1 MITETALD
9 WFDRCQRS
17 SKRKRRRRNG
27 STAGSSWHD
36 DETSE
41 TSGIHGAADPTTAA
55 WRLLRFGKSGIAPID
70 AAWKRSRDGRLE
82 PGRNQA
88 RPMFLPPVTVLEGPK
103 DVGKTWMLLTLAARF
118 VVATRASRFKNYW
131 HSDDGEERGT
141 NATNKRRKLYPNR
154 NSNKDETDEDGSSNG
169 RKEDQPKVLLLDS
182 TYDFSL
188 PQLTN
193 LVRLTLL
200 RERQKDRQH
209 IRGIQQ
215 RGRGCQPGGQRQSV
229 GNNEGSQRITGGF
242 REDKHNSCQQQQE
255 RSIED
260 ELESQEREKTSLEQ
274 DMEDCLSRIHII
286 QCDNG
291 PTGWVSILEA
301 LTYQLSEDRHLRNEC
316 NNDSNNIFS
325 RGIETSAA
333 GPPTLLLWDGFLSD
347 MSPSTNVMMA
357 QTTSVVL
364 GESIGNYSSS
374 QVLFDNPSTQ
384 ELLIQLSRLLQKEPD
399 ALWLVLTT
407 RTVSTPGSVT
417 TIDTV
422 SDSYAPAATEQSGI
436 GLRLTEWIRKDEE
449 RRLRDIESGFA
460 RSERQSLTRHHN
472 LKPKQPQR
480 ASYRIRLDRRHEC
493 LATGERSIPS
503 TTAAAAALF
512 AKIVGCAGAT
522 TGFVGHRNDG
532 NTGDGGGG
540 GEAGNRNAPVNDEKI
555 PYSISIGGI
564 LS

>member
-17 SKRKRRRRNG
+17 SKTKRRRRNG
-27 STAGSSWHD
+27 SAAGSSWHD
-36 DETSE
+36 DESSE
-41 TSGIHGAADPTTAA
+41 TSDVHGAADPTTAA
-55 WRLLRFGKSGIAPID
+55 WRFLRFGKSGIAPID
-70 AAWKRSRDGRLE
+70 AAWKSSRDGRLE
-82 PGRNQA
+82 SGRDQT
-88 RPMFLPPVTVLEGPK
+88 RSMFLPPVTVLEGPK

-118 VVATRASRFKNYW
+118 VVATRASRFKKYGE
-131 HSDDGEERGT
+131 SDDDEERET
-141 NATNKRRKLYPNR
+141 NSTNKRRRLDPNR
-154 NSNKDETDEDGSSNG
+154 NSNNDETDEDGSSNG
-169 RKEDQPKVLLLDS
+169 RKADQPKVLLLDS

-188 PQLTN
+188 AQLTN
-193 LVRLTLL
+193 VVRLTLL
-200 RERQKDRQH
+200 RERQRDRQR

-215 RGRGCQPGGQRQSV
+215 RGRGCQPTGQRQSV
-229 GNNEGSQRITGGF
+229 GNNEVSQHITGGLS
-242 REDKHNSCQQQQE
+242 EDKHNSCQQQPH
-255 RSIED
+255 RNIED

-301 LTYQLSEDRHLRNEC
+301 LTYQLSEDRHLRNGY
-316 NNDSNNIFS
+316 NNDSNS
-325 RGIETSAA
+325 VRCRGIETSAA

-347 MSPSTNVMMA
+347 MSNSTNAMMA

-374 QVLFDNPSTQ
+374 QVLFDSPSTQ

-407 RTVSTPGSVT
+407 RTVPVPGSVT
-417 TIDTV
+417 TSDTA
-422 SDSYAPAATEQSGI
+422 SDSYTSTATEQSGI

-449 RRLRDIESGFA
+449 RRRREIDSGFA
-460 RSERQSLTRHHN
+460 RRSEIQSLTRHHN

-480 ASYRIRLDRRHEC
+480 VSYRIRLDRRQEC
-493 LATGERSIPS
+493 RATGERSIPS

-512 AKIVGCAGAT
+512 AKIMGCTGAT
-522 TGFVGHRNDG
+522 AGFVGPRNDG

-540 GEAGNRNAPVNDEKI
+540 EGGNRNAPVNDEKI